1 MEATSRIAFA
11 IAAAVGI
18 VHGQSAIA
26 LGIAA
31 APFVSLV
38 VVPAAFARRAAP
50 RAPRDDATRACP
62 EWATDAALEGPGAP
76 RASRR
81 R

>member
-18 VHGQSAIA
+18 THGQSAIG

-38 VVPAAFARRAAP
+38 VVPAAFARRMP
-50 RAPRDDATRACP
+50 REPRTRRC
-62 EWATDAALEGPGAP
+62 
-76 RASRR
+76 SS
-81 R
+81 